1 MPWSEL
7 RGEILERENCGEY
20 RGRYFPRFFGE
31 MVIDGINLWILLL
44 LSDIIIVRR
53 TKQVLHDDFTIRRN
67 T

>member
-1 MPWSEL
+1 MKIVGSIE
-7 RGEILERENCGEY
+7 EDISHD
-20 RGRYFPRFFGE
+20 FFGE